1 MAPMEL
7 RLEAWERLAK
17 DLPTEKI
24 NDISSTQPMSQLT
37 RLADDIVAG
46 KTRGRIIIDV
56 NAQSRHQAL
65 FLNNGNAQRTYHVS
79 TRSYNSTTGTHPREY
94 NDWIKTGPQVDSAQI

>member
-1 MAPMEL
+1 VAACGLAGGFDLPATVFPFILRGVVLAGVDSVMAPMEL

-56 NAQSRHQAL
+56 NA
-65 FLNNGNAQRTYHVS
+65 
-79 TRSYNSTTGTHPREY
+79 
-94 NDWIKTGPQVDSAQI
+94 

>member
-56 NAQSRHQAL
+56 NA
-65 FLNNGNAQRTYHVS
+65 
-79 TRSYNSTTGTHPREY
+79 
-94 NDWIKTGPQVDSAQI
+94 